1 MTIDQKLNRLQSDYQ
16 VLYQKLRNYH
26 WNVVGRQFFGLHA
39 QFEAMYNE
47 VATHIDEIAE
57 RTLALGGKPVT
68 TLAAQLKLASLKE
81 DESSPAAEIMVANLR
96 ADLETLNAQLR
107 EVSKAA
113 GDAADIA
120 TLNLVDGIADGQEKT
135 VWMLRAFGS

>member
-1 MTIDQKLNRLQSDYQ
+1 MSIAKQLNELQSDYQ

-26 WNVVGRQFFGLHA
+26 WNVVGRQFFGLHL

-47 VATHIDEIAE
+47 AANRIDEIAE

-68 TLAAQLKLASLKE
+68 TLASQLKLASLKE
-81 DESSPAAEIMVANLR
+81 DETSPVAEIMVANLR
-96 ADLETLNAQLR
+96 ADLESLNKKLR
-107 EVSKAA
+107 DVSKAA
-113 GDAADIA
+113 GEAGDIA
-120 TLNLVDGIADGQEKT
+120 TVNLVDGIADSQEKT